1 MSLLWQGFY
10 RLKLTGRNGV
20 FAMSLTKAQYVTFL
34 IEEGK
39 RSLIHKD
46 PNFYKS
52 LSIFVNSEEGRQG
65 FIEFQ
70 RLDPSC
76 IELPPEP
83 NHISES
89 IKRIFQL

>member
-1 MSLLWQGFY
+1 
-10 RLKLTGRNGV
+10 
-20 FAMSLTKAQYVTFL
+20 MSLTKSQYVTFL

-39 RSLIHKD
+39 RNLIHKN

-52 LSIFVNSEEGRQG
+52 LSIFVNSEEGLQG
-65 FIEFQ
+65 FAKFQ

-76 IELPPEP
+76 IGLPPEP
-83 NHISES
+83 IHISES